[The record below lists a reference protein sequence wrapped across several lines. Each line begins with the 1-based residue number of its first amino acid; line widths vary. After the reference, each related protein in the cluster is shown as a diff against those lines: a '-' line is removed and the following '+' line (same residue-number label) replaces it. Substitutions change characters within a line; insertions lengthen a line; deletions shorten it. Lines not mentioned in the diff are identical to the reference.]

1 MSGNSADYI
10 ITPELVENVQEAG
23 REILAT
29 GHNPMFV
36 REHGS
41 GRNRWEVCA
50 AMIDEAKKI
59 VAMGYNAKFG
69 CSDPQL
75 LKEAGYAQKHRDRE
89 KGEVINDE
97 RRES

>member
-1 MSGNSADYI
+1 MAGNSEDYC
-10 ITPELVENVQEAG
+10 ITPELVRNVQEAG
-23 REILAT
+23 RELLT
-29 GHNPMFV
+29 MGRNPIFV
-36 REHGS
+36 REHSS
-41 GRNRWEVCA
+41 GKSDWEVCA

-89 KGEVINDE
+89 KGVVGNE
-97 RRES
+97 

>member
-1 MSGNSADYI
+1 MPGNSTDYV

-23 REILAT
+23 RELLAV
-29 GHNPMFV
+29 GRNPIFV

-41 GRNRWEVCA
+41 GRTRWEVCA

-69 CSDPQL
+69 CSDLTL
-75 LKEAGYAQKHRDRE
+75 LKEAEYAQRHRDRA
-89 KGEVINDE
+89 KGVDGE
-97 RRES
+97 

>member
-1 MSGNSADYI
+1 MAGNSADYI

-29 GHNPMFV
+29 GHNPIFV
-36 REHGS
+36 RERG
-41 GRNRWEVCA
+41 GPITDWEVCA
-50 AMIDEAKKI
+50 TMIDEAKKI

-89 KGEVINDE
+89 KGEAINDK
-97 RRES
+97 RREG

>member
-1 MSGNSADYI
+1 MPGNSTDYV

-23 REILAT
+23 RELLAV
-29 GHNPMFV
+29 GRNPIFV

-41 GRNRWEVCA
+41 GRTRLEVCA

-69 CSDPQL
+69 CSDLTL
-75 LKEAGYAQKHRDRE
+75 LKEAEYAQRHRDRA
-89 KGEVINDE
+89 KGVDGE
-97 RRES
+97 

>member
-1 MSGNSADYI
+1 MAETSEDYR

-23 REILAT
+23 RELLAV
-29 GHNPMFV
+29 GRNPIFV
-36 REHGS
+36 RERG
-41 GRNRWEVCA
+41 GPMTRWEVCT

-75 LKEAGYAQKHRDRE
+75 LKEA
-89 KGEVINDE
+89 
-97 RRES
+97 